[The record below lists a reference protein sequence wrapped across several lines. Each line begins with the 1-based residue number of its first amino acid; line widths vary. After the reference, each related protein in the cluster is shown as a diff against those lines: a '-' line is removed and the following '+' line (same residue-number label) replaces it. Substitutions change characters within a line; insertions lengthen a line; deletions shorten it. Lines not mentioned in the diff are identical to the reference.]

1 MTTPSRASLHA
12 LVEQL
17 PEELVATA
25 EHLLADLARPR
36 ELTDEEEAGL
46 ERAIAAAD
54 RGEGRP
60 AAEVFARFAARVNE
74 KSAAR

>member
-1 MTTPSRASLHA
+1 MTDRSRASLHA
-12 LVEQL
+12 LVERL
-17 PEELVATA
+17 PEEPVVTA

-36 ELTDEEEAGL
+36 ELTDDEEAGL

-60 AAEVFARFAARVNE
+60 AVEAFARLRARVNK
-74 KSAAR
+74 KSASR

>member
-1 MTTPSRASLHA
+1 MTAPSRASLHA

-60 AAEVFARFAARVNE
+60 AAEVFARLRARVNE